1 MSAGTYCL
9 YDLQCVLNTKPMNKH
24 MKNYM
29 LNNKTTVYML
39 NNKTCAKQNTCAKT
53 TTSIRKVVL

>member
-1 MSAGTYCL
+1 MSAETYCL
-9 YDLQCVLNTKPMNKH
+9 YDLQCVLNTKRMSKH

-39 NNKTCAKQNTCAKT
+39 NNKTVKT
-53 TTSIRKVVL
+53 WVATRETG

>member
-1 MSAGTYCL
+1 MSAETYCL
-9 YDLQCVLNTKPMNKH
+9 YDLQCVLNTKRMSKH

-39 NNKTCAKQNTCAKT
+39 NNNTVKTCAKT